1 MERNSN
7 PQPKDLLNMAIQ
19 ASVEVGKAEDTA
31 GMNGLMDPER
41 RKWLES
47 VMASVFGQ
55 NIDPVKQ
62 MKSCLAVLESL
73 EADETQK
80 SHSLDVLLSLTES
93 IDVAND
99 LFKIG
104 GFPVLQACLTGSESG
119 GEFRQKA
126 AEIFSQLMQNNP
138 FCQAKAV
145 EGGYLPLWLDQMEK
159 ETQPQTR
166 IKLLSALSSLLRS
179 SPEAQRAFE
188 QLDGLSALLRCM
200 ISSKDGKFQTSAAF
214 MLSRVCSE
222 NAAFIDHLA
231 KMGFVHHFVA
241 LLQQKE
247 TASSQLREHLTEV
260 LSIVLRHSALARQ
273 DAAERQ
279 LNLPAFLQQRQK
291 EIAGQEEFQ
300 EESEYIEE
308 ILKVLP

>member
-31 GMNGLMDPER
+31 GMNEHRP
-41 RKWLES
+41 
-47 VMASVFGQ
+47 GQ
-55 NIDPVKQ
+55 ADEILPGGTG
-62 MKSCLAVLESL
+62 SP

-119 GEFRQKA
+119 QSRGRRL
-126 AEIFSQLMQNNP
+126 SSTLVRPN
-138 FCQAKAV
+138 
-145 EGGYLPLWLDQMEK
+145 GK

-241 LLQQKE
+241 LLQKE
-247 TASSQLREHLTEV
+247 TASRSGGSTSPKSSPLFCGTVRWRDKTQR
-260 LSIVLRHSALARQ
+260 SGS
-273 DAAERQ
+273 D
-279 LNLPAFLQQRQK
+279 LPAFLQQRQK

-300 EESEYIEE
+300 EESE
-308 ILKVLP
+308 VSRRS